1 MFRVYEIF
9 SSIQGES
16 TFAGVPCFFIRFAG
30 CNLNCRYCD
39 TRKARPFDAGK
50 DMTQE
55 QLVAAAVES
64 GLNLVELTGGEPL
77 MQKNVSAL
85 AAELIRLGKTVLME
99 TNGSCDCS
107 VLPPEVHRII
117 DYKTP
122 CSGEE
127 SAMLE
132 QNFRSL
138 RPHDQVKFVIA
149 DDTDYECAVR
159 CLKRFDLTAQTPH
172 ILFSPA
178 WGSDLRRLTERIV
191 HDKLPVRLNLQFHK
205 IIWGA
210 DSEGV

>member
-1 MFRVYEIF
+1 MFRVYEVF

-16 TFAGVPCFFIRFAG
+16 TFAGMPCFFIRFAG
-30 CNLNCRYCD
+30 CNLNCAYCD

-50 DMTQE
+50 EMTQD
-55 QLVAAAVES
+55 QLIAAASES

-77 MQKNVSAL
+77 MQNDISAL
-85 AAELIRLGKTVLME
+85 AAELIRLGKTVLIE
-99 TNGSCDCS
+99 TNGSRDCS

-127 SAMLE
+127 AAMQE

-138 RPHDQVKFVIA
+138 RSHDQVKFVIS
-149 DDTDYECAVR
+149 DDRDYECAVQ
-159 CLKRFDLTAQTPH
+159 CLTRFNLTAQTPH

-178 WGSDLRRLTERIV
+178 WGSDLRRLAERIV

-205 IIWGA
+205 IIWGG

>member
-1 MFRVYEIF
+1 MFRVYETF

-16 TFAGVPCFFIRFAG
+16 TFAGCPCFFIRFAG
-30 CNLNCRYCD
+30 CNLNCDYCD
-39 TRKARPFDAGK
+39 TVKARPFDAGC

-55 QLVAAAVES
+55 QLVATVLGS
-64 GLNLVELTGGEPL
+64 GIDLVELTGGEPL
-77 MQKNVSAL
+77 MQKDVPGL
-85 AAELIRLGKTVLME
+85 AAELIRLGKTVLIE
-99 TNGSCDCS
+99 TNGSRDCS

-127 SAMLE
+127 ASMLE

-138 RPHDQVKFVIA
+138 RPHDQVKFVIT
-149 DDTDYECAVR
+149 DDTDYNCAVR
-159 CLKRFDLTAQTPH
+159 VMEKFDLPAQTGH

-178 WGSDLRRLTERIV
+178 WGSDLRRLAERIV

-210 DSEGV
+210 DREGV